1 MAVVTA
7 SKLSVADDDAEDS
20 GDALGDRR
28 DLAQLLAVA
37 HQEEAVAVDL
47 HAPRA
52 EQLDDGV
59 LDECELYS

>member
-7 SKLSVADDDAEDS
+7 SKLSVADDDAE
-20 GDALGDRR
+20 GLEGALGDHR

-47 HAPRA
+47 DAPRA
-52 EQLDDGV
+52 AGRRRDP
-59 LDECELYS
+59 